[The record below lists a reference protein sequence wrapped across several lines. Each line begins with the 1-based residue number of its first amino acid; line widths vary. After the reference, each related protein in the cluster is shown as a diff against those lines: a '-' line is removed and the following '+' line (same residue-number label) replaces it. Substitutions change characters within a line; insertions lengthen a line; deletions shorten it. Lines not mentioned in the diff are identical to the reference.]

1 MTDISTRGARGY
13 SEHRN
18 LAVEDAECRMEP
30 GNGGMTFRGY
40 ASIFESKYAIHDEYG
55 SYQETVKRGA
65 FDKTLAEGADVI
77 FLINHDGAPLARTK
91 SGTLHVRTDGR
102 GLLAEARLD
111 PSNPRAQE
119 LKSMVERADMDEMSM
134 TFRDLRPTWN
144 DAFTERSLT
153 EVSIHHGDV
162 SAVNFAANPATAGSL
177 AMRARGQRAQLTS
190 AEMGDMDDSAFA
202 YIEPGGTK
210 DSGGKTVPRSKRH
223 FAIHDPAHVRAAL
236 ARMAQG
242 AKFSAQAR
250 PKVLAAA
257 AKFGIKVGRKLD
269 SVQWA
274 EARLGERRSPAH
286 KNLTITH
293 THSHAAYSSQ
303 GTWKTHSHTHSH
315 AGDATHDHHNDD
327 DATSQTED
335 PTDTMGTSSL
345 SAGDWDLEARVRIA
359 RLKSE
364 PAPPPLTPAERLR
377 VMTWEQERRVHRR
390 LVQTAELRSAPFHLP
405 MIGEHIHA
413 HGAYGNVQV
422 AANKATNKKA
432 TGLPPLVHAHAH
444 VHGANGVPDS
454 SHDHDHIA
462 IAGGS
467 SPNVGAAVNK
477 IADKGKV
484 GK

>member
-1 MTDISTRGARGY
+1 MSDDLSTRGARGY

-18 LAVEDAECRMEP
+18 LAVEDAECRMDRT
-30 GNGGMTFRGY
+30 GDGMTFRGY
-40 ASIFESKYAIHDEYG
+40 ASVFDAPYPITDAYG
-55 SYQETVKRGA
+55 EYQETVKRGA
-65 FDKTLAEGADVI
+65 FDKTLAEGADVV
-77 FLINHDGAPLARTK
+77 FLINHDGAPLARSK
-91 SGTLHVRTDGR
+91 SNTLHIRTDGK
-102 GLLAEARLD
+102 GLLTEARLD

-119 LKSMVERADMDEMSM
+119 LKSMVERGDMDEMSF

-144 DAFTERSLT
+144 DSYTERSLT
-153 EVSIHHGDV
+153 ELNLHHGDV
-162 SAVNFAANPATAGSL
+162 AAVNFAANPATAGSL

-190 AEMGDMDDSAFA
+190 AEMDDLDDSAFA

-257 AKFGIKVGRKLD
+257 AKFGIEVGERKLD

-286 KNLTITH
+286 PQHKGTH
-293 THSHAAYSSQ
+293 THSHSAFSSQ
-303 GTWKTHSHTHSH
+303 GSWKTHTHVHSH
-315 AGDATHDHHNDD
+315 DGDSSHDHHADGSDNAAV
-327 DATSQTED
+327 ATSQTED
-335 PTDTMGTSSL
+335 LPEAL
-345 SAGDWDLEARVRIA
+345 SVADFDYEARIRIA
-359 RLKSE
+359 RLKAE
-364 PAPPPLTPAERLR
+364 PAPSPLTPEERFR
-377 VMTWEQERRVHRR
+377 VMEWDMERIVARR
-390 LVQTAELRSAPFHLP
+390 RAEAAADHPATTGTHS
-405 MIGEHIHA
+405 HA
-413 HGAYGNVQV
+413 HSAYNVQ
-422 AANKATNKKA
+422 AIANAATNKKPI
-432 TGLPPLVHAHAH
+432 GLPALAHVHSH

-454 SHDHDHIA
+454 SHDHDHGA

-467 SPNVGAAVNK
+467 SPNVGAKINAV
-477 IADKGKV
+477 ADTKKV